1 MSVKDIVEYWMD
13 YHSFSCNNDCLSL
26 AVPDL
31 GLSSAAKAGIVVVVL
46 LVVLPV
52 IAGLIFCRRRIYKQ
66 APQNVS
72 MTANLPR

>member
-26 AVPDL
+26 AVPFS
-31 GLSSAAKAGIVVVVL
+31 GLSAAKAGIVVVVL
-46 LVVLPV
+46 LVVLVV
-52 IAGLIFCRRRIYKQ
+52 IAGLIFCLRRIYKQ